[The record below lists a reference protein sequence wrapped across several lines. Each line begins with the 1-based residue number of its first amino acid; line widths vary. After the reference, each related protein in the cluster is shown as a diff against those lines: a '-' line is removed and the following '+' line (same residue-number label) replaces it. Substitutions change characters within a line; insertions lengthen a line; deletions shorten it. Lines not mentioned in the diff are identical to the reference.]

1 MAELKRVTLPGT
13 SVTTTAI
20 GFGCSN
26 LLGGKTRAEGLLL
39 LQSAY
44 EVGIR
49 HFDVARYYSFGDAEG
64 LLGEFTRGRRDRITI
79 TTKFGLQPNR
89 RLAKARGPLQLLRR
103 MMRASPFVRDLVRR
117 RSATVVESG
126 RFDVESARESLET
139 SLRELKTDYVD
150 LYLLHECEPQDCR
163 PELLAFLEQARAAGK
178 IRAFGIGTAFA
189 RAEAVCEQAPAFTAV
204 AQFESSILAPNVRQI
219 ARLDR
224 RLDGGKRALI
234 THGSFAAASALR
246 ERMRADAGF
255 AGQLK
260 STFGIEGP
268 RAPILGGLI
277 LQQALHANP
286 EGIVLFRSADPDR
299 IISNI
304 RAAAEA
310 SFSLE
315 QLDRFEALVAGFAPL
330 PVARR

>member
-1 MAELKRVTLPGT
+1 MADLKRVTLPGT
-13 SVTTTAI
+13 SLTTTAI

-44 EVGIR
+44 EAGIR

-64 LLGEFTRGRRDRITI
+64 LLGEFARGRRERITI
-79 TTKFGLQPNR
+79 TTKFGLQPDR
-89 RLAKARGPLQLLRR
+89 RIAKARGPLQLVRR
-103 MMRASPFVRDLVRR
+103 MMRASPLVRDLVRR
-117 RSATVVESG
+117 SFATVVESG

-163 PELLAFLEQARAAGK
+163 PELLEFLEQARAAGK

-189 RAEAVCEQAPAFTAV
+189 RAAAVCEQAPAFTAV
-204 AQFESSILAPNVRQI
+204 AQFESSILAPNVRKI
-219 ARLDR
+219 AQMDR
-224 RLDGGKRALI
+224 HLDGGKRALI
-234 THGSFAAASALR
+234 THGSFASALR

-255 AGQLK
+255 ASHLK
-260 STFGIEGP
+260 RTFGIDDL

-277 LQQALHANP
+277 LQHAVHANP
-286 EGIVLFRSADPDR
+286 DGIVLFRSADPDR
-299 IISNI
+299 IIGNV

-310 SFSLE
+310 AFSLE
-315 QLDRFEALVAGFAPL
+315 QLDRFEALGAEFAPL